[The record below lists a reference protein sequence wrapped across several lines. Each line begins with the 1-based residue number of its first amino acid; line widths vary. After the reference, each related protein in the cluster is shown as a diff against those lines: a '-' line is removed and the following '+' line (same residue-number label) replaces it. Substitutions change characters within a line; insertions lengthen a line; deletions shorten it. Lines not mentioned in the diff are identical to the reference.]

1 MRGYSGGVGEV
12 TGDDVLFGGVAMDAF
27 GDDPVGDVFEVIAEG
42 GAEVEVLRPE
52 GFVNE
57 GAGDADHDGGA
68 ALAGVTVG
76 FEAITTEQGYEEF
89 L

>member
-1 MRGYSGGVGEV
+1 MRGYSGGAGEV
-12 TGDDVLFGGVAMDAF
+12 TSDDVFFGCVAMDAF
-27 GDDPVGDVFEVIAEG
+27 GDDAVGDVFEVIAEG
-42 GAEVEVLRPE
+42 GAEIEVLRPE

-57 GAGDADHDGGA
+57 GAGDADHDSGA

-76 FEAITTEQGYEEF
+76 FEAVTTEQGDEEF

>member
-1 MRGYSGGVGEV
+1 MRGYSGGAGEV
-12 TGDDVLFGGVAMDAF
+12 TGDDVFFGGVAMDAF
-27 GDDPVGDVFEVIAEG
+27 GDDSVGDVFEVIAEG
-42 GAEVEVLRPE
+42 GAEFEVLRPE

-76 FEAITTEQGYEEF
+76 FEAVTTEQGDEEF